1 MTKLVTAKWWIR
13 APRERL
19 LLPIVLGCLALEAAM
34 ATDSQPGGDL
44 PLPRWSEQELQSFRE
59 RGTLQGAILPNAG
72 DTPANVDALLHGP
85 KLTPSFN
92 ADSAQ
97 LSPRLRPEDMTLFLP
112 ESTLAATASANSY
125 AKDLPTP
132 LVTLRDIPPEFLA
145 LAEQSP
151 AETFLID
158 PAQLVPESQQNDMT
172 RFLEFHA
179 RDAGITL
186 YLLILPH
193 NQKLPDQAN
202 LSGIAG
208 GSLLQKESCLITY
221 PLGEPW
227 RARMFLSQSVHDKAS
242 SAFLAETLQA
252 CLNEAMLASDAFDQM
267 HRYVVE
273 LSTRLFWLRK
283 ALKLPQKTESGSDLS
298 EVTGTLGSNSSAIAL
313 RVLVGG
319 SALLIS
325 LLTAFWL
332 LARRMVCYL
341 RKRRLNR
348 VWILP
353 DLDTPHRLGGTF
365 AGGGGGQVRYA

>member
-1 MTKLVTAKWWIR
+1 MAK
-13 APRERL
+13 
-19 LLPIVLGCLALEAAM
+19 
-34 ATDSQPGGDL
+34 DSPPSGDL

-59 RGTLQGAILPNAG
+59 RGTLQGALLPNTG
-72 DTPANVDALLHGP
+72 GTPASVDALLHGP
-85 KLTPSFN
+85 KLAPSFKAEN
-92 ADSAQ
+92 AQ

-112 ESTLAATASANSY
+112 ESTLVATAAANSY

-132 LVTLRDIPPEFLA
+132 LVALRDLPPEFLA

-151 AETFLID
+151 AEAFLID
-158 PAQLVPESQQNDMT
+158 PGQLVPESQQNDMA

-202 LSGIAG
+202 LSGIAS

-242 SAFLAETLQA
+242 SAFLTETLQA

-283 ALKLPQKTESGSDLS
+283 ALRLPQKAESGSDLS
-298 EVTGTLGSNSSAIAL
+298 EVTGSLVSNSPTTALPLLVWGCAILAP
-313 RVLVGG
+313 
-319 SALLIS
+319 

-332 LARRMVCYL
+332 FTRRVACYL
-341 RKRRLNR
+341 RKRRLNQ

-353 DLDTPHRLGGTF
+353 DPDTPHRLGGTF
-365 AGGGGGQVRYA
+365 AGGGGGQIRYA